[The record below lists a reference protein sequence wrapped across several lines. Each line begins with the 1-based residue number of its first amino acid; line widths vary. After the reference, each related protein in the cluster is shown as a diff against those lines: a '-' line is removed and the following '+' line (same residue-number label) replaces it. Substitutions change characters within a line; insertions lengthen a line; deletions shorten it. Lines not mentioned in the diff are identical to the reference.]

1 MSNPFESARPA
12 GLDSLVSITLLDAS
26 GASMAPASIDWRL
39 VDEADEQ
46 LLDWAPVPFNVLT
59 PPAAVSIT
67 VPASANLLALGQ
79 AYGMRTVELR
89 VTTSIGAVTV
99 LTSTYALESANKLVA
114 MVNSYGT
121 HKQLMVAAQYAPE
134 TEVMH
139 LTGASE
145 QDSVRAL
152 LGAFAAIEQLP
163 LMVVSNKGQ
172 ELGWLRDMDAATR
185 AVKIESEMRQA
196 LMRAQITEA
205 SAALGMPGDEIAQ
218 ARLCGM
224 VSMTVGESSQYFGNA
239 RPLELSVSRAT
250 TRTLGRYLRRS
261 VRVGR
266 A

>member
-12 GLDSLVSITLLDAS
+12 GLDSLVSIALLDAS
-26 GASMAPASIDWRL
+26 GAALVPASLDWRVL
-39 VDEADEQ
+39 DEADQQ
-46 LLDWAPVPFNVLT
+46 LLDWAPIPVDPAVPQT
-59 PPAAVSIT
+59 AVAIT
-67 VPASANLLALGQ
+67 VPAVANSLALGQ

-89 VTTSIGAVTV
+89 VTSSMGIATV
-99 LTSTYALESANKLVA
+99 LSSTYALEAASKLVA

-145 QDSVRAL
+145 EDSVHAL
-152 LGAFAAIEQLP
+152 LGAYVAIEQLP
-163 LMVVSNKGQ
+163 LMVVSNKGE

-185 AVKIESEMRQA
+185 SSKIESEMRQA
-196 LMRAQITEA
+196 LMRAQIVEA
-205 SAALGMPGDEIAQ
+205 STALGMPGDEIGQ
-218 ARLCGM
+218 ARLRGM

-239 RPLELSVSRAT
+239 RPLELAVSRTT

-261 VRVGR
+261 VKVGR

>member
-1 MSNPFESARPA
+1 MRNPFESARPA
-12 GLDSLVSITLLDAS
+12 GLDSLVSIALLGAS

-39 VDEADEQ
+39 VDEADKQ
-46 LLDWAPVPFNVLT
+46 LLDWAPVPFDVLT

-99 LTSTYALESANKLVA
+99 LSSTYALEAANKLVA

-145 QDSVRAL
+145 EDGVRAL
-152 LGAFAAIEQLP
+152 LGAYAAIEQLP
-163 LMVVSNKGQ
+163 LMVVSSRGE
-172 ELGWLRDMDAATR
+172 ELGWLRDMDAMTR
-185 AVKIESEMRQA
+185 FTKIDPEMRQA
-196 LMRAQITEA
+196 LMRAQIIEA
-205 SAALGMPGDEIAQ
+205 STALGMPGDEITQ
-218 ARLCGM
+218 ARLRGM

-239 RPLELSVSRAT
+239 RPLELAVSRTT
-250 TRTLGRYLRRS
+250 TRALGRYLRRS
-261 VRVGR
+261 VKVGR